1 MHHLVRT
8 IFDLSFQCATLTIRW
23 YLALCSLLDGL
34 FQRNIISLNNHQKSF
49 FCDTNNPTID
59 AMKHLHDTFSIHL
72 TIFQDSLYTYNEE
85 NIHVRRRRNDW
96 SASSIHHTSSISNTS
111 KHDIAT
117 WIQTCISNTS
127 KSHDIATWI
136 QTCSSNIV
144 IQASRSRVVFTW
156 MIVKLYI
163 KDPSIYEQELHEFT
177 FTFIKFSYRFTM
189 TIQTSIGLK
198 DMNPELST
206 KGSLSCSCE
215 HGTGCKLV
223 AYQWTRLNSCAH

>member
-96 SASSIHHTSSISNTS
+96 SASSIHHTSSLSRAPGIIDLLVVVWFLP
-111 KHDIAT
+111 HV
-117 WIQTCISNTS
+117 CE
-127 KSHDIATWI
+127 
-136 QTCSSNIV
+136 CGSS
-144 IQASRSRVVFTW
+144 
-156 MIVKLYI
+156 
-163 KDPSIYEQELHEFT
+163 
-177 FTFIKFSYRFTM
+177 
-189 TIQTSIGLK
+189 
-198 DMNPELST
+198 ST
-206 KGSLSCSCE
+206 KDSLWFVLEDGPCCWESRRWSVCVCVCVWCDQPS
-215 HGTGCKLV
+215 V
-223 AYQWTRLNSCAH
+223 